1 MWTLFYLSVL
11 SFVQASDDRRPQD
24 SSERL
29 SAVLERASKEPDL
42 DGAGLVLSSL
52 LSDEPTI
59 RSVFLTSVV
68 PDERSVY
75 VLFGRQCGS
84 RAGVTWKDGMK
95 RQRILVESVSTKPM
109 LVHSVI
115 RAERYESYFE
125 RRHPRGAATIN
136 SFPFFAYSPYAD
148 DLVERYIET
157 LRKET
162 THRAEPIVS
171 PYNELRAKGSPP
183 QVLLTAEEMEV
194 NLLDI
199 WQTLCGVC
207 DRLDLID
214 KATTETWRGRFTEL
228 DKWFKESRPYILWDD
243 KESHCRIDAEA
254 KDMGRP
260 TPRTAR
266 LIPELKPPWALGGD
280 GIRRD

>member
-11 SFVQASDDRRPQD
+11 SFMQASDDRRPQD
-24 SSERL
+24 ASERL
-29 SAVLERASKEPDL
+29 RAVLERASKEPDL
-42 DGAGLVLSSL
+42 DGARLVLSSL

-75 VLFGRQCGS
+75 VLFGGQWGS

-162 THRAEPIVS
+162 SHPAEPIVS
-171 PYNELRAKGSPP
+171 PYNELRAKGSPS
-183 QVLLTAEEMEV
+183 QVLVTAEEMEV

-199 WQTLCGVC
+199 WQMLCGVC

-214 KATTETWRGRFTEL
+214 GATTKTWRGQFREL
-228 DKWFKESRPYILWDD
+228 DQWFQKNRPYVLWDD
-243 KESHCRIDAEA
+243 SVSRIQIDKDAKEV
-254 KDMGRP
+254 GRP
-260 TPRTAR
+260 TQRTAR
-266 LIPELKPPWALGGD
+266 FIPELRPPWLS
-280 GIRRD
+280 RER